1 MTLPR
6 PGDPESRLPP
16 ESASSSDIGKSTK
29 YLGSLTKYDDEC
41 NPGSCG
47 TLGAPGA
54 ETTPGAQ
61 TADLV
66 FLPMSLEAHTAADE
80 REGVRERILSAALA
94 ILRESGIQGLSQ
106 VQVARRADVRQS
118 HLTYYYPKR
127 HDLVEA
133 VTVRFIDGVVRAL
146 REMAD
151 CSPNGGP
158 DATLQRVAEAIAD
171 PGHMRMFTG
180 VIVEADGD
188 PELRSVMIRE
198 TLRLQ
203 ATLAELLGDECTT
216 ERAASVL
223 ASLWGEGLYAFVVRP
238 GASRP

>member
-1 MTLPR
+1 
-6 PGDPESRLPP
+6 
-16 ESASSSDIGKSTK
+16 
-29 YLGSLTKYDDEC
+29 
-41 NPGSCG
+41 
-47 TLGAPGA
+47 
-54 ETTPGAQ
+54 
-61 TADLV
+61 
-66 FLPMSLEAHTAADE
+66 MSLEAHTAADE
-80 REGVRERILSAALA
+80 REGVRERILNAALA

-158 DATLQRVAEAIAD
+158 DAMLQRVAEAIAD